1 MSRYLIT
8 DNMDGTVYK
17 TDDGER
23 ALELSTCEDYFVVD
37 TANGQQLFVIDG
49 KLHEIAELP

>member
-8 DNMDGTVYK
+8 DSMDGTVYK

-23 ALELSTCEDYFVVD
+23 ALELSHCEEYFVVD
-37 TANGQQLFVIDG
+37 TANDQQLFLVDG
-49 KLHEIAELP
+49 QLHEIAELP